1 MNLILS
7 RYLTSAER
15 PPQVDCARTVY
26 IHRQS
31 APVRNKRDWR
41 KVIGGA
47 ASEDDDLKRVSL
59 LLEQGAKPVH
69 PMTVTLYQLIVQ
81 DNRGVQILRQR

>member
-15 PPQVDCARTVY
+15 PPQVDRARTVY
-26 IHRQS
+26 INRQS
-31 APVRNKRDWR
+31 APVRNRRNWR

-47 ASEDDDLKRVSL
+47 ASEDDNLKRVSL
-59 LLEQGAKPVH
+59 LLEQCTKPVH
-69 PMTVTLYQLIVQ
+69 PMTVTLHQLIVK
-81 DNRGVQILRQR
+81 DNRGMQILRQR